1 MGRAPEFVDNFM
13 TTPVHAQID
22 EGATVKQALDMMS
35 TLNTGILV
43 VTQNGQPAYIVEDW
57 KIEGEKMTTKLKN
70 IDKKLL
76 EPVHKV
82 RSGTLLPSVT
92 EQLGE
97 RTAVIIID
105 DQNRMI
111 GILTASD
118 MWAKKGPPLQE

>member
-1 MGRAPEFVDNFM
+1 MVRLAEYVDNFM
-13 TTPVHAQID
+13 TTPVPQID
-22 EGATVKQALDMMS
+22 AGSTVRQALDMMH

-57 KIEGEKMTTKLKN
+57 KIEGEKMATKLMN

-82 RSGTLLPSVT
+82 RSGTPLPSVM

-97 RTAVIIID
+97 KTAVIIVD

-118 MWAKKGPPLQE
+118 LWAKKGSLVQE

>member
-13 TTPVHAQID
+13 TTPVYQID
-22 EGATVKQALDMMS
+22 EGATVNQALAMMG
-35 TLNTGILV
+35 TLNTQILV
-43 VTQNGQPAYIVEDW
+43 VTKNGQPAYIVEDW
-57 KIEGEKMTTKLKN
+57 KIEGEEMKTKLKN
-70 IDKKLL
+70 IHQTLL

-82 RSGTLLPSVT
+82 RSGTLLPSVM

-118 MWAKKGPPLQE
+118 IWAKKGSPVQE

>member
-1 MGRAPEFVDNFM
+1 MVRLAEYVDNFM
-13 TTPVHAQID
+13 TTPVPQID
-22 EGATVKQALDMMS
+22 EGSTVKQALDMMR

-57 KIEGEKMTTKLKN
+57 KIEGETMTTKLKA
-70 IDKKLL
+70 IDQTLR

-82 RSGTLLPSVT
+82 RRGTLLASVT

-105 DQNRMI
+105 DQNKMI

-118 MWAKKGPPLQE
+118 LWAKKGSPEQQ

>member
-13 TTPVHAQID
+13 TTPVFAQID
-22 EGATVKQALDMMS
+22 AESTVKQALDMMG
-35 TLNTGILV
+35 TLKTEILV

-57 KIEGEKMTTKLKN
+57 KIEGVTMTTKLKN
-70 IDKKLL
+70 IGQKLL

-82 RSGTLLPSVT
+82 RSGTTIPSVM

-105 DQNRMI
+105 EQDRMI
-111 GILTASD
+111 GILTASEV
-118 MWAKKGPPLQE
+118 WAKKGAPAP

>member
-1 MGRAPEFVDNFM
+1 MVRLAEYVDNFM
-13 TTPVHAQID
+13 TTPVPQID
-22 EGATVKQALDMMS
+22 EGATVNQALAMMG
-35 TLNTGILV
+35 TLNTQILV
-43 VTQNGQPAYIVEDW
+43 VTKNGQPAYIVEDW
-57 KIEGEKMTTKLKN
+57 KIEGEKMTTRLGN
-70 IDKKLL
+70 IDQKLL

-82 RSGTLLPSVT
+82 RSGTLLASVM

-118 MWAKKGPPLQE
+118 MWAKKGSPVQE